1 MSIAVKIREKRKAER
16 MTTIQLGEIL
26 GVTASTITN
35 WEKGTRCP
43 DLKTLVKLTEIFG
56 CTADELLGIDRTQK
70 TESAS

>member
-43 DLKTLVKLTEIFG
+43 DLKTLVRLTQIFG
-56 CTADELLGIDRTQK
+56 CSADELLGIERK
-70 TESAS
+70 SRTESEA

>member
-35 WEKGTRCP
+35 WERGTRCP

>member
-43 DLKTLVKLTEIFG
+43 DLKTLVRLTQIFG
-56 CTADELLGIDRTQK
+56 CSADELLGIDRTHR
-70 TESAS
+70 TEGEA

>member
-43 DLKTLVKLTEIFG
+43 DLKTLVKLTQIFG
-56 CTADELLGIDRTQK
+56 CSADELLGIDRK
-70 TESAS
+70 SRTESEA

>member
-43 DLKTLVKLTEIFG
+43 DLKTLVRLTQIFG
-56 CTADELLGIDRTQK
+56 CSADELLGIDRK
-70 TESAS
+70 SRTESEA

>member
-43 DLKTLVKLTEIFG
+43 DLKTLVKLTKIFG
-56 CTADELLGIDRTQK
+56 CSADELLGIERNG
-70 TESAS
+70 TEAQA